1 MELNKNKVTF
11 ILGIVSSILLF
22 VTAVMFNDIDFIL
35 GSHIFLGFLFTI
47 YTIFAFLIPN
57 TKNSRDFLISYA
69 VSTACIFV
77 ISLIFNI
84 VVTKYNVGG
93 NCRFDSNKCFSYI
106 LGIASGF
113 GSSALFLLTSI
124 LSFKLANVW

>member
-1 MELNKNKVTF
+1 MKLNKNKITF

-35 GSHIFLGFLFTI
+35 GSHIFFGFLFTI
-47 YTIFAFLIPN
+47 YTIFAFLITN
-57 TKNSRDFLISYA
+57 TKNSRDFLLSYA
-69 VSTACIFV
+69 VSTTCVFV

-84 VVTKYNVGG
+84 VVTKYNVVG
-93 NCRFDSNKCFSYI
+93 NCRFETNKCFPYI
-106 LGIASGF
+106 LGTTFGF
-113 GSSALFLLTSI
+113 CSSALFLCTSI